1 MGEAKYVNMNTVTLP
16 TAHYCIVY
24 KFSFFMEMVD
34 DNFVDLKR
42 N

>member
-16 TAHYCIVY
+16 TAHYCTVY
-24 KFSFFMEMVD
+24 KLLYFMEMVD
-34 DNFVDLKR
+34 DNFAELKR

>member
-1 MGEAKYVNMNTVTLP
+1 MGEAKYVKMNTVTLP

-24 KFSFFMEMVD
+24 RLSFFMEMVD
-34 DNFVDLKR
+34 EKFAELKR